1 LPQEVACKIS
11 GYKEIEAGDE
21 NALVTAIANIGPIN
35 VAVDASQESF
45 QFYSSGVYYEKKCS
59 STLVDLELL
68 TVGYGS
74 EGDLD
79 FFIVKN

>member
-1 LPQEVACKIS
+1 VQQQVACKIS
-11 GYKEIEAGDE
+11 GYKELESGDE
-21 NALVTAIANIGPIN
+21 DGLTASIFNVGPIN

-59 STLVDLELL
+59 STIVDLELL

-74 EGDLD
+74 TGNMD
-79 FFIVKN
+79 FYIVKN